1 MRTDLI
7 YSRKVDNSPL
17 TLAQIASRAP
27 AALADGHDSSLS
39 GIYGEVDT
47 KKAIEIMADYGY
59 HVTQAAQKK
68 TRRYA
73 DMPFAEHL
81 LSFAKPGI
89 EAEGFADGLRP
100 EIILYNSRN
109 GLSSL
114 KLFTGAFRFICSN
127 GIVTGDGQVTKVRH
141 TYQRVAEVEDAIRHA
156 AEVLPGMMDT
166 IRRYREIKLADTDV
180 LEFAKNAVTSRWE
193 WLEQMT
199 GEERGSYASRRT
211 AENVAFGINR
221 REDAANDLWT
231 VYNRVQENIMRGG
244 APILSVTDKKPQGNW
259 RNASAIRS
267 PKANIDINQR
277 LWQSAEQFAED
288 TMGVAA

>member
-7 YSRKVDNSPL
+7 YSRNHDNSPL
-17 TLAQIASRAP
+17 SMEQIAQRAP
-27 AALADGHDSSLS
+27 AALADGHDAGLS
-39 GIYGEVDT
+39 NIYGEVDT
-47 KKAIEIMADYGY
+47 KDAIEIMADYGY

-68 TRRYA
+68 PRKLA
-73 DMPFAEHL
+73 DIPFAEHL
-81 LSFAKPGI
+81 LAFSKPGMEI
-89 EAEGFADGLRP
+89 DGFADGLRP

-127 GIVTGDGQVTKVRH
+127 GIVAGDGQVTKVRH
-141 TYQRVAEVEDAIRHA
+141 TYQRVVEVEDAIRHA
-156 AEVLPGMMDT
+156 AEVLPGLMDT
-166 IRRYREIKLADTDV
+166 IRRYREIKLDDRNV

-199 GEERGSYASRRT
+199 GEERGSFANRIT
-211 AENVAFGINR
+211 AENVAFGIQR

-231 VYNRVQENIMRGG
+231 VYNRIQENIMRGG
-244 APILSVTDKKPQGNW
+244 APILSVSDKKPGGSW
-259 RNASAIRS
+259 RKASAIRS

-288 TMGVAA
+288 SMGVAA